1 MFVEECP
8 PKITSHWNVVIQ
20 LQVPSLTCLGD
31 RTGMAEVPS
40 SETMENSQGLT
51 GSASFPLGLPPVLC
65 ERAAALFFSKAGRP
79 SSGGLPAPPLL
90 RSVLPGATD
99 FALELDEC
107 TLIVS

>member
-1 MFVEECP
+1 
-8 PKITSHWNVVIQ
+8 
-20 LQVPSLTCLGD
+20 
-31 RTGMAEVPS
+31 
-40 SETMENSQGLT
+40 MENSQGLT
-51 GSASFPLGLPPVLC
+51 SAASFPLCVPPVLC
-65 ERAAALFFSKAGRP
+65 VRAADLFFPKAGRP